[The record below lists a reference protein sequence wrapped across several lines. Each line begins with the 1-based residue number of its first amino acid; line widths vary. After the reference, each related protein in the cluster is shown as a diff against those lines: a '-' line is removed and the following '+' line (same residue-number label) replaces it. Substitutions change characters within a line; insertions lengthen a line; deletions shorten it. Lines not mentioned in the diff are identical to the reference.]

1 MDIKQSTF
9 IVTGGGSGLGA
20 ATVEM
25 IVGNGGNA
33 IIADVSRGPAEAL
46 TARLGKQYSS
56 YEAAPGVFI
65 NGALTMGENIGDMSG
80 LQVAY
85 DAYKMSLGGKE
96 APVID
101 GLTGDQ
107 RFFLAF
113 AQAWR
118 GSQRPEAIKTQVAS
132 DPHSPRRFRIIGP
145 LRNLDAWY
153 QAFNVQ
159 PGDKFYIPPDKRVRI
174 W

>member
-1 MDIKQSTF
+1 MWP
-9 IVTGGGSGLGA
+9 GLG
-20 ATVEM
+20 
-25 IVGNGGNA
+25 
-33 IIADVSRGPAEAL
+33 EAL
-46 TARLGKQYSS
+46 TAALGKQYSS

-65 NGALTMGENIGDMSG
+65 NGDLTMGENIGDMSG
-80 LQVAY
+80 LEVAY
-85 DAYKMSLGGKE
+85 LAYQKSLGGKK

-107 RFFLAF
+107 RFFLSF

-118 GSQRPEAIKTQVAS
+118 GKSRDEAIKTQVAS
-132 DPHSPRRFRIIGP
+132 DPHSPRRYRVIGP

-153 QAFNVQ
+153 AAFKVT
-159 PGDKFYIPPDKRVRI
+159 PDSKFYIAPKDRVRI